1 MGYALGLQFAIDQPN
16 ASQPV
21 RVATYALASHQ
32 DLTETPGTF
41 SGSPALTLCALLSRL
56 QDTQCAVFSRL
67 SREILL
73 FSKALTVPGVV
84 PCSGDKP
91 FTVSG
96 VFQFTPFS
104 SVGLSG
110 EP

>member
-1 MGYALGLQFAIDQPN
+1 MFLSRSHARSPYLK
-16 ASQPV
+16 
-21 RVATYALASHQ
+21 ALA
-32 DLTETPGTF
+32 
-41 SGSPALTLCALLSRL
+41 
-56 QDTQCAVFSRL
+56 
-67 SREILL
+67 
-73 FSKALTVPGVV
+73 VPGVV